1 MPKIIRIGSPLYNTG
16 YVYKKFQLVLDRKIT
31 PITHLISFFLNYRD
45 VKHGRYLEKL
55 REKYGPRE
63 CKNKFMFHRD
73 RDALLKYLSGGP
85 TPENVSRKTRREL
98 NPEQFVNTRKRIS
111 PPSRYVFT

>member
-1 MPKIIRIGSPLYNTG
+1 MT
-16 YVYKKFQLVLDRKIT
+16 
-31 PITHLISFFLNYRD
+31 FLNYRD

-98 NPEQFVNTRKRIS
+98 NPEQFQNTRKRIS
-111 PPSRYVFT
+111 PPSRYVIFVFTFESSNFTKKFFFLIFREMK